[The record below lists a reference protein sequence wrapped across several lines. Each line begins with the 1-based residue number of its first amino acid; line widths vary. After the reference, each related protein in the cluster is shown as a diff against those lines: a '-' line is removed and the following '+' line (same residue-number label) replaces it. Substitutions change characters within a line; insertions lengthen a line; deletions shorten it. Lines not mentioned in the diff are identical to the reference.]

1 LVNSVDQYCS
11 KCYNTHI
18 DSNKRNTMA
27 IATTAVLV
35 VVTKAAGMDV
45 MSTMLANLFPELT
58 ALV

>member
-1 LVNSVDQYCS
+1 
-11 KCYNTHI
+11 
-18 DSNKRNTMA
+18 MA

-35 VVTKAAGMDV
+35 VVSKAVGMDV

>member
-1 LVNSVDQYCS
+1 
-11 KCYNTHI
+11 
-18 DSNKRNTMA
+18 MA

-35 VVTKAAGMDV
+35 VVSKAAGMEV

>member
-1 LVNSVDQYCS
+1 MV
-11 KCYNTHI
+11 
-18 DSNKRNTMA
+18 

-35 VVTKAAGMDV
+35 VVSKAAGMEV

>member
-1 LVNSVDQYCS
+1 
-11 KCYNTHI
+11 
-18 DSNKRNTMA
+18 MA

-45 MSTMLANLFPELT
+45 MSNLLSNLFPELT

>member
-1 LVNSVDQYCS
+1 MV
-11 KCYNTHI
+11 
-18 DSNKRNTMA
+18 

-58 ALV
+58 ALT